1 MWSEGQARALMRLV
15 EGSIETGMKERSKS
29 MPHVGSRL
37 FAAYAAAS
45 LVPVVLLGAVL
56 VRGSQR
62 EALESGREQG
72 RAQAAV
78 IEEMAIAPALTGA
91 DLDHQLTTAERQRL
105 QDATDLAIFHGS
117 VIRLRLRGFRG
128 RVVFSDNGSTA
139 GALPTSHHAFQAAAV
154 GRTDVAIVQD
164 PDGAPSQVI
173 RVLQPVVA
181 KATGQATGVLELYL
195 PYSTIAKH
203 VQAQMRRTY
212 WRLAAGLTALYA
224 VLAFIAW
231 STTRRLRR
239 HATQHQH
246 EALHDA
252 LTGLPNRKWFRE
264 QAEEAVERGQR
275 GAIVLVDLDRFKDV
289 NDTLGH
295 QAGDEL
301 LGVVAQR
308 LPASLRT
315 DDTVARLGGDEFGL
329 ILPGIPDAA
338 HALELL
344 ARVREELAAQIVLD
358 TVPLSIEASFGVALY
373 PTHGTTVEVLLQHA
387 DAAMYQGKR
396 GTSGV
401 VVYEPAT
408 VAHPTQWLIV
418 QGELRRALEH
428 HELVLHYQPKVELA
442 SGQICGIEALVR
454 WDHPQRGLLP
464 PAEFLP
470 AVEQSSLIDPLT
482 AWVLRR
488 ALTDH
493 ASWTAR
499 GMPWPVA
506 VNVSARNLEVEA
518 FPESV
523 AELLDELRVPANQLH
538 LEITETALAADAV
551 AAAQAVTALAGQ
563 GIAISLDDFGMGYTS
578 LSQLRTL
585 PIAELKIHQ
594 SFVMD
599 LGRDERD
606 RAIVRSLIGL
616 AAGLG
621 CRLTAEG
628 VETPAVAIW
637 LAAAGCEYAQGYL
650 FSKPLPYD
658 ELLNRFRR
666 HADAANVHDEQP
678 QTTLEGT
685 WT

>member
-1 MWSEGQARALMRLV
+1 MQEV
-15 EGSIETGMKERSKS
+15 SKRRR
-29 MPHVGSRL
+29 HVGSRL

-62 EALESGREQG
+62 EALESGLEQG

-91 DLDHQLTTAERQRL
+91 DLDQQLTAAERERL
-105 QDATDLAIFHGS
+105 QDATDLAIFNGS

-128 RVVFSDNGSTA
+128 RVVFSDDGSTA
-139 GALPTSHHAFQAAAV
+139 GALPTSHHAFRVAAV
-154 GRTDVAIVQD
+154 GRTDVAIVRD
-164 PDGAPSQVI
+164 SDVAPGQVI

-181 KATGQATGVLELYL
+181 KATGQSTGVLELYL
-195 PYSTIAKH
+195 PYGTIARH

-275 GAIVLVDLDRFKDV
+275 GQRGAIVLVDLDRFKDV

-295 QAGDEL
+295 HAGDEL
-301 LGVVAQR
+301 LRVVAQR

-358 TVPLSIEASFGVALY
+358 SVPVSVEASFGVALY
-373 PTHGTTVEVLLQHA
+373 PAHGTTVERLLQHA

-396 GTSGV
+396 GIPGI
-401 VVYEPAT
+401 VVYESAT
-408 VAHPTQWLIV
+408 ATHPTQSLIV

-428 HELVLHYQPKVELA
+428 NLLVLHYQPKVDL
-442 SGQICGIEALVR
+442 STGQICGVEALVR
-454 WDHPQRGLLP
+454 WDHPHRGLLP

-482 AWVLRR
+482 TWVLRR

-493 ASWTAR
+493 TSWAAL
-499 GMPWPVA
+499 GLPWPVA
-506 VNVSARNLEVEA
+506 VNVSARNLEVDA

-523 AELLDELRVPANQLH
+523 TELLAQFGVPASQLN

-551 AAAQAVTALAGQ
+551 AAAQAVAALAGR
-563 GIAISLDDFGMGYTS
+563 GIAIAIDDFGMGYTS

-594 SFVMD
+594 SFVTD
-599 LGRDERD
+599 LERDERD

-616 AAGLG
+616 ADGLG
-621 CRLTAEG
+621 CRVTAEG
-628 VETPAVAIW
+628 VETPGAASW
-637 LAAAGCEYAQGYL
+637 LAAAGCDHAQGFL
-650 FSKPLPYD
+650 FSKPLPYG
-658 ELLNRFRR
+658 ELVNRYHPHF
-666 HADAANVHDEQP
+666 DTANVHDQQS

>member
-1 MWSEGQARALMRLV
+1 M
-15 EGSIETGMKERSKS
+15 
-29 MPHVGSRL
+29 GSRL

-45 LVPVVLLGAVL
+45 LIPVVLLGAML

-62 EALESGREQG
+62 EALESGLEHG

-78 IEEMAIAPALTGA
+78 IGEMAIAPALTGA
-91 DLDHQLTTAERQRL
+91 DLDHQLTAAERERL
-105 QDATDLAIFHGS
+105 QNATDLAIFNGS

-139 GALPTSHHAFQAAAV
+139 GALPTSHRAFRAAAV

-164 PDGAPSQVI
+164 PDGASGQVI

-181 KATGQATGVLELYL
+181 KATGQSTGVLELYL

-212 WRLAAGLTALYA
+212 WRLAAGLSALYA

-239 HATQHQH
+239 HATQHQY

-264 QAEEAVERGQR
+264 RAEEAVERGQRGQR

-295 QAGDEL
+295 HAGDEL
-301 LGVVAQR
+301 LRVVAQR
-308 LPASLRT
+308 LLASLRT

-329 ILPGIPDAA
+329 ILPGIPDAS

-344 ARVREELAAQIVLD
+344 ARVREELAAQIMLD
-358 TVPLSIEASFGVALY
+358 TVPVSVEASFGIALY
-373 PTHGTTVEVLLQHA
+373 PAHGTTVERLLQHA

-396 GTSGV
+396 GISGI
-401 VVYEPAT
+401 VVYEAATAT
-408 VAHPTQWLIV
+408 VPTQSLIV
-418 QGELRRALEH
+418 KGELRRALERD
-428 HELVLHYQPKVELA
+428 ELVLHYQPKVDLDT
-442 SGQICGIEALVR
+442 GDICGVEALVR

-482 AWVLRR
+482 TWVLRR

-493 ASWTAR
+493 ATWTTL
-499 GMPWPVA
+499 GMPWPLA
-506 VNVSARNLEVEA
+506 INVSARNLEAQA
-518 FPESV
+518 FPASV
-523 AELLDELRVPANQLH
+523 TELLGEFGVRANQLN
-538 LEITETALAADAV
+538 LEITETALAADGVAAARAV
-551 AAAQAVTALAGQ
+551 AALAAQGI
-563 GIAISLDDFGMGYTS
+563 GIAIDDFGMGYTS

-599 LGRDERD
+599 LERDERG

-621 CRLTAEG
+621 CRVTAEG
-628 VETPAVAIW
+628 VEQPAAASW
-637 LAAAGCEYAQGYL
+637 LAAAGCDCAQGFL
-650 FSKPLPYD
+650 FSKPLPYG
-658 ELLNRFRR
+658 ELVNRYRR
-666 HADAANVHDEQP
+666 RDNAANVHDEQP
-678 QTTLEGT
+678 RTTLKGT
-685 WT
+685 WR

>member
-1 MWSEGQARALMRLV
+1 MQEVSRR
-15 EGSIETGMKERSKS
+15 KR
-29 MPHVGSRL
+29 HVGSRL

-56 VRGSQR
+56 VRGAQQ
-62 EALESGREQG
+62 EAVESGLEQG

-78 IEEMAIAPALTGA
+78 IEEMAIAPALTGV
-91 DLDHQLTTAERQRL
+91 DLDHQLTAAERQRL
-105 QDATDLAIFHGS
+105 QDATDLAIFNGS
-117 VIRLRLRGFRG
+117 VIRLRLRGFSG

-139 GALPTSHHAFQAAAV
+139 GALPTSHHAFRAAAV

-164 PDGAPSQVI
+164 PDGALGKVI

-195 PYSTIAKH
+195 PYSSIAKH

-239 HATQHQH
+239 HATQHQY

-264 QAEEAVERGQR
+264 RAEKAVERGQC
-275 GAIVLVDLDRFKDV
+275 GAIVLVDLNRFKDV

-295 QAGDEL
+295 LAGDEL
-301 LGVVAQR
+301 LRVVAQR

-329 ILPGIPDAA
+329 ILPGIADAA

-344 ARVREELAAQIVLD
+344 AQVRKELAAQIMLD
-358 TVPLSIEASFGVALY
+358 AVPLSIEASFGVALY
-373 PTHGTTVEVLLQHA
+373 PTHGKTVELLLQHA

-396 GTSGV
+396 GTSEI
-401 VVYEPAT
+401 VVYEAAT
-408 VAHPTQWLIV
+408 ATHPTQWLIV
-418 QGELRRALEH
+418 QSELRRALDRD
-428 HELVLHYQPKVELA
+428 ELVLHYQPKVELA
-442 SGQICGIEALVR
+442 SGRICGVEALVR
-454 WDHPQRGLLP
+454 WEHPRRGLLP

-470 AVEQSSLIDPLT
+470 AVEHSSLIDPLT

-488 ALTDH
+488 AFTDH
-493 ASWTAR
+493 AAWTAL

-506 VNVSARNLEVEA
+506 VNVSARNLEA
-518 FPESV
+518 QPFPASV
-523 AELLDELRVPANQLH
+523 AELLAEFGVPANQLN

-551 AAAQAVTALAGQ
+551 AAARAVVALADQ
-563 GIAISLDDFGMGYTS
+563 GITIAIDDFGMGYTS

-585 PIAELKIHQ
+585 PIAELKIHR

-599 LGRDERD
+599 LERDERNQ
-606 RAIVRSLIGL
+606 AIVQSVIGL
-616 AAGLG
+616 ADGLG
-621 CRLTAEG
+621 CRVTAEG
-628 VETPAVAIW
+628 VETPGAASW
-637 LAAAGCEYAQGYL
+637 LAAAGCKCAQGFL
-650 FSKPLPYD
+650 FSKPLPCG
-658 ELLNRFRR
+658 ELVNRYHQ
-666 HADAANVHDEQP
+666 HADTGNGHDDQP

>member
-1 MWSEGQARALMRLV
+1 MRRV
-15 EGSIETGMKERSKS
+15 GGPIETGMQEPSKS
-29 MPHVGSRL
+29 LPHVGSRL

-62 EALESGREQG
+62 DALATGLEQG

-91 DLDHQLTTAERQRL
+91 DLDQQLTAAERQRL

-117 VIRLRLRGFRG
+117 VKRLRLRGFRG

-139 GALPTSHHAFQAAAV
+139 GALPTSHHAFRAAAV

-164 PDGAPSQVI
+164 PDGASGQVI

-181 KATGQATGVLELYL
+181 KATGQSIGVLELYL
-195 PYSTIAKH
+195 PYSTIANH

-231 STTRRLRR
+231 STTRRLRQ

-264 QAEEAVERGQR
+264 RAEDAVERGDPGAR

-295 QAGDEL
+295 HAGDEL
-301 LGVVAQR
+301 LRVVAQR

-344 ARVREELAAQIVLD
+344 ARVREELAAPIVLD
-358 TVPLSIEASFGVALY
+358 GVPLSIEASFGVALY
-373 PTHGTTVEVLLQHA
+373 PAHGNTVELLLQHA

-396 GTSGV
+396 GTSGI
-401 VVYEPAT
+401 VVYESAAAT
-408 VAHPTQWLIV
+408 HPTQWLIV

-442 SGQICGIEALVR
+442 TGRICGVEALVR

-482 AWVLRR
+482 TWVLRR

-493 ASWTAR
+493 ASWTTL
-499 GMPWPVA
+499 GLPWPVA

-518 FPESV
+518 FPGSV
-523 AELLDELRVPANQLH
+523 AELLAEFGVPANQLH
-538 LEITETALAADAV
+538 LEVTETALAADAV
-551 AAAQAVTALAGQ
+551 AAARAVAVLAGQ
-563 GIAISLDDFGMGYTS
+563 GIAIAIDDFGMGYTS

-599 LGRDERD
+599 LERDERD

-616 AAGLG
+616 ADGLG
-621 CRLTAEG
+621 CRITAEG
-628 VETPAVAIW
+628 VETPDAAIW
-637 LAAAGCEYAQGYL
+637 LAAAGCECAQGYL
-650 FSKPLPYD
+650 FAKPLAYG
-658 ELLNRFRR
+658 ELINRYHR
-666 HADAANVHDEQP
+666 HADATNVHDEQS
-678 QTTLEGT
+678 QTTMEGT

>member
-1 MWSEGQARALMRLV
+1 MQES
-15 EGSIETGMKERSKS
+15 SKRIR
-29 MPHVGSRL
+29 HVGSRL

-62 EALESGREQG
+62 EALESGLEQG

-91 DLDHQLTTAERQRL
+91 DLDQQLTAAERQRL
-105 QDATDLAIFHGS
+105 QDATDLAIFNGS
-117 VIRLRLRGFRG
+117 VIRLRLRGFQG

-139 GALPTSHHAFQAAAV
+139 GALPTSHPAFRAAAV

-164 PDGAPSQVI
+164 PDGTLGRVI

-181 KATGQATGVLELYL
+181 KATGQSTGVLELYL

-203 VQAQMRRTY
+203 VQTQMRRTY

-239 HATQHQH
+239 NATQHEY

-264 QAEEAVERGQR
+264 RLEEIVEGARRGQR

-295 QAGDEL
+295 HAGDEL
-301 LGVVAQR
+301 LRVVAQR

-315 DDTVARLGGDEFGL
+315 DDMVARLGGDEFGL

-344 ARVREELAAQIVLD
+344 ARVREELATPMVLD
-358 TVPLSIEASFGVALY
+358 EVLLRIEASFGVALY
-373 PTHGTTVEVLLQHA
+373 PADGTTVELLLQHA

-396 GTSGV
+396 GTSGIV
-401 VVYEPAT
+401 AYESAT
-408 VAHPTQWLIV
+408 ATHPTQWLIV

-428 HELVLHYQPKVELA
+428 EELVLHYQPQVELA
-442 SGQICGIEALVR
+442 TGQICGLEALVR

-470 AVEQSSLIDPLT
+470 AVEQSSLIDPFT

-493 ASWTAR
+493 ASWTTL
-499 GMPWPVA
+499 GMPWAVA
-506 VNVSARNLEVEA
+506 VNVSARNLEMQA

-523 AELLDELRVPANQLH
+523 AALLAEFGVSANRLT

-551 AAAQAVTALAGQ
+551 AAAEAVAVLAAHGIN
-563 GIAISLDDFGMGYTS
+563 IAIDDFGVGYTS
-578 LSQLRTL
+578 LSQLRAL
-585 PIAELKIHQ
+585 PIGELKLHR

-599 LGRDERD
+599 LERDERD
-606 RAIVRSLIGL
+606 RAIVRSVIGL
-616 AAGLG
+616 ANGLG
-621 CRLTAEG
+621 CRTTAEG
-628 VETPAVAIW
+628 VEARDAAIW
-637 LAAAGCEYAQGYL
+637 LAAAGCDRAQGFL
-650 FSKPLPYD
+650 FSRPEPYD
-658 ELLNRFRR
+658 ELLNRYRR
-666 HADAANVHDEQP
+666 DADAGNVHDEQP

>member
-1 MWSEGQARALMRLV
+1 MQEP
-15 EGSIETGMKERSKS
+15 SKS
-29 MPHVGSRL
+29 LPHVGSRL
-37 FAAYAAAS
+37 FVAYAAAS
-45 LVPVVLLGAVL
+45 LIPVVLLGAML

-62 EALESGREQG
+62 EALESGLEQG

-91 DLDHQLTTAERQRL
+91 DLDQQLTAAERQRL
-105 QDATDLAIFHGS
+105 QNATDLAIFNGS
-117 VIRLRLRGFRG
+117 VKRLCLRGFRG

-139 GALPTSHHAFQAAAV
+139 GALPTSHHAFRAAVV

-164 PDGAPSQVI
+164 PDSASGQVI

-195 PYSTIAKH
+195 PYATIAKH

-224 VLAFIAW
+224 VLALIAW

-264 QAEEAVERGQR
+264 RAEDAVERGQR

-295 QAGDEL
+295 HAGDEL
-301 LGVVAQR
+301 LRVVAQR
-308 LPASLRT
+308 LSASLRT
-315 DDTVARLGGDEFGL
+315 DDTVARLGGDEFGM
-329 ILPGIPDAA
+329 ILPGILDAA

-344 ARVREELAAQIVLD
+344 ARVREELAAPIVLD
-358 TVPLSIEASFGVALY
+358 EIPLSIEASFGVALY
-373 PTHGTTVEVLLQHA
+373 PAHGNTVELLLQHA

-396 GTSGV
+396 GTSGI
-401 VVYEPAT
+401 VVYESAT
-408 VAHPTQWLIV
+408 ATHPTQWLIV

-442 SGQICGIEALVR
+442 TGQVCGVEALVR

-482 AWVLRR
+482 TWVLRR

-493 ASWTAR
+493 ASWTAL
-499 GMPWPVA
+499 GLPWPVA

-523 AELLDELRVPANQLH
+523 AELLTEFGVPANQLN

-551 AAAQAVTALAGQ
+551 AAARAVAVLAGQ
-563 GIAISLDDFGMGYTS
+563 GIAISIDDFGEGYTS

-594 SFVMD
+594 SFVID
-599 LGRDERD
+599 LERDERD

-616 AAGLG
+616 ADGLG
-621 CRLTAEG
+621 CRVTAEG
-628 VETPAVAIW
+628 VETADAASW
-637 LAAAGCEYAQGYL
+637 LAAAGCECAQGYL
-650 FSKPLPYD
+650 FAKPLPYD
-658 ELLNRFRR
+658 ELINRYHRP
-666 HADAANVHDEQP
+666 ADTVQNEQSH
-678 QTTLEGT
+678 TTLEAN
-685 WT
+685 WS

>member
-1 MWSEGQARALMRLV
+1 
-15 EGSIETGMKERSKS
+15 
-29 MPHVGSRL
+29 
-37 FAAYAAAS
+37 
-45 LVPVVLLGAVL
+45 
-56 VRGSQR
+56 
-62 EALESGREQG
+62 
-72 RAQAAV
+72 
-78 IEEMAIAPALTGA
+78 
-91 DLDHQLTTAERQRL
+91 
-105 QDATDLAIFHGS
+105 
-117 VIRLRLRGFRG
+117 
-128 RVVFSDNGSTA
+128 
-139 GALPTSHHAFQAAAV
+139 
-154 GRTDVAIVQD
+154 
-164 PDGAPSQVI
+164 VI

-181 KATGQATGVLELYL
+181 KATGQSTGVLELYL
-195 PYSTIAKH
+195 PYSTIAEH
-203 VQAQMRRTY
+203 VQVQMRRTF
-212 WRLAAGLTALYA
+212 WRLAAGLAALYA

-239 HATQHQH
+239 HATQHEY

-264 QAEEAVERGQR
+264 RAEDAVERGQR

-295 QAGDEL
+295 HAGDEL

-329 ILPGIPDAA
+329 ILPGILDAA

-344 ARVREELAAQIVLD
+344 ARVREELAAPIVLNE
-358 TVPLSIEASFGVALY
+358 VPLSIEASFGVALY
-373 PTHGTTVEVLLQHA
+373 PAHGNTVEVLLQHA

-396 GTSGV
+396 GTSGI
-401 VVYEPAT
+401 VVYESANAP
-408 VAHPTQWLIV
+408 HPTQWLIV
-418 QGELRRALEH
+418 QGEVRRALEH
-428 HELVLHYQPKVELA
+428 DELVLHYQPKVELA
-442 SGQICGIEALVR
+442 TGQVCGVEALVR

-482 AWVLRR
+482 TWVLRR

-493 ASWTAR
+493 ASWTALR
-499 GMPWPVA
+499 LPWSVA

-523 AELLDELRVPANQLH
+523 AELLTEFGVPANQLN

-551 AAAQAVTALAGQ
+551 AAARAVAVLAGQ
-563 GIAISLDDFGMGYTS
+563 GIAISIDDFGEGYTS

-599 LGRDERD
+599 LERDERD

-616 AAGLG
+616 ADGLG
-621 CRLTAEG
+621 CRVTAEG
-628 VETPAVAIW
+628 VETADAASW
-637 LAAAGCEYAQGYL
+637 LAAAGCECAQGYL
-650 FSKPLPYD
+650 FAKPLPYD
-658 ELLNRFRR
+658 ELVNRYHRP
-666 HADAANVHDEQP
+666 ADTVQNEQSH
-678 QTTLEGT
+678 TTLEAN
-685 WT
+685 WS

>member
-1 MWSEGQARALMRLV
+1 MRLV
-15 EGSIETGMKERSKS
+15 GRPIETGMQEPSKS

-45 LVPVVLLGAVL
+45 LIPVVLLGAML

-62 EALESGREQG
+62 EALESGLEQG

-78 IEEMAIAPALTGA
+78 IEEMAIAPALTGT
-91 DLDHQLTTAERQRL
+91 DLDHQLTAAERQRL
-105 QDATDLAIFHGS
+105 QDATDLAIFNGS
-117 VIRLRLRGFRG
+117 VKRLRLRGFRG

-139 GALPTSHHAFQAAAV
+139 GALPTSHHAFRTAAV

-164 PDGAPSQVI
+164 PDGASGQVI

-181 KATGQATGVLELYL
+181 KATGQSTGVLELYL
-195 PYSTIAKH
+195 PYSAIAKH

-264 QAEEAVERGQR
+264 RAEDAVERGQR

-295 QAGDEL
+295 HAGDEL

-308 LPASLRT
+308 LPDSLRT

-344 ARVREELAAQIVLD
+344 ARVREELAATIVLD
-358 TVPLSIEASFGVALY
+358 EVPLSIEASFGVALY
-373 PTHGTTVEVLLQHA
+373 PAHGNTVEVLLQHA

-396 GTSGV
+396 GTSGI
-401 VVYEPAT
+401 VVYESAT

-442 SGQICGIEALVR
+442 TGQTCGVEALVR

-482 AWVLRR
+482 TWVLRR

-493 ASWTAR
+493 ASWTAL
-499 GMPWPVA
+499 GLPWPVA
-506 VNVSARNLEVEA
+506 VNVSVRNLEVEA

-523 AELLDELRVPANQLH
+523 AELLAEFGVPANQLH

-551 AAAQAVTALAGQ
+551 AAAQTVAALADQ
-563 GIAISLDDFGMGYTS
+563 GIAISIDDFGEGYTS
-578 LSQLRTL
+578 LSQLRNL

-599 LGRDERD
+599 LERDERD
-606 RAIVRSLIGL
+606 RAIVRLLIGL
-616 AAGLG
+616 ADGLG
-621 CRLTAEG
+621 CLVTAEG
-628 VETPAVAIW
+628 VETADAASW
-637 LAAAGCEYAQGYL
+637 LAAAGCECAQGYL

-658 ELLNRFRR
+658 ELVNRYHRP
-666 HADAANVHDEQP
+666 ADTVQNEQSHS
-678 QTTLEGT
+678 TLEAN
-685 WT
+685 WS

>member
-1 MWSEGQARALMRLV
+1 MHDASTRMR
-15 EGSIETGMKERSKS
+15 
-29 MPHVGSRL
+29 HVGSRL

-62 EALESGREQG
+62 EALESGLEQG

-78 IEEMAIAPALTGA
+78 IGEMAIAPALTGA
-91 DLDHQLTTAERQRL
+91 DLDQQLSAAERQRL
-105 QDATDLAIFHGS
+105 QDATDLAIFNGS

-139 GALPTSHHAFQAAAV
+139 GALPTSHHAFRAAAV

-164 PDGAPSQVI
+164 PDGTAGQVI

-181 KATGQATGVLELYL
+181 KATGQSTGVLELYL
-195 PYSTIAKH
+195 PYGTIAKH

-239 HATQHQH
+239 HATQHQY

-264 QAEEAVERGQR
+264 RAEEAVERAQRGQR

-295 QAGDEL
+295 HAGDEL
-301 LGVVAQR
+301 LRIVAQR

-329 ILPGIPDAA
+329 ILPDIPDAA

-344 ARVREELAAQIVLD
+344 ARVREELAAPMVLD
-358 TVPLSIEASFGVALY
+358 EVPLSIEASFGVALY
-373 PTHGTTVEVLLQHA
+373 PANGTTVEVLLQHA

-396 GTSGV
+396 ATSGI
-401 VVYEPAT
+401 VVYESAT
-408 VAHPTQWLIV
+408 AIHPTQWLIV
-418 QGELRRALEH
+418 QSELRRALEH
-428 HELVLHYQPKVELA
+428 DELVLHYQPQVELA
-442 SGQICGIEALVR
+442 TGHVCGVEALVR

-470 AVEQSSLIDPLT
+470 AVEQSSLIDPFT

-493 ASWTAR
+493 ASWTAL
-499 GMPWPVA
+499 GMPWA
-506 VNVSARNLEVEA
+506 LTVNVSARNLDGAA

-523 AELLDELRVPANQLH
+523 AALLAEFGVLADRLN
-538 LEITETALAADAV
+538 LEITETTLAADAV
-551 AAAQAVTALAGQ
+551 AAAEAVVALAAQ
-563 GIAISLDDFGMGYTS
+563 GIAIALDDFGMGYTS

-585 PIAELKIHQ
+585 PIAELKLHR
-594 SFVMD
+594 SFVMH
-599 LGRDERD
+599 LEQDERN
-606 RAIVRSLIGL
+606 RAIVRSVIGL
-616 AAGLG
+616 AGGLG
-621 CRLTAEG
+621 CRVTAEG
-628 VETPAVAIW
+628 VETPDAAIW
-637 LAAAGCEYAQGYL
+637 LAAAGCDRAQGSL
-650 FSKPLPYD
+650 FSKPLPYG
-658 ELLNRFRR
+658 ELVNRYRR
-666 HADAANVHDEQP
+666 GADAANVHDEQA

-685 WT
+685 WP

>member
-1 MWSEGQARALMRLV
+1 MQES
-15 EGSIETGMKERSKS
+15 SKS
-29 MPHVGSRL
+29 MRHVGSRL

-62 EALESGREQG
+62 EALESGLEQG

-91 DLDHQLTTAERQRL
+91 DLDQQLTAAERQRL
-105 QDATDLAIFHGS
+105 QDATDLAIFNGS
-117 VIRLRLRGFRG
+117 VIRLRLRGFQG

-139 GALPTSHHAFQAAAV
+139 GALPTSHHAFRAAAV

-164 PDGAPSQVI
+164 PNGAPGRVI

-239 HATQHQH
+239 HATQHEY

-252 LTGLPNRKWFRE
+252 LTGLPNRRWFRE
-264 QAEEAVERGQR
+264 RVEEAVEGAQRGQR

-295 QAGDEL
+295 HAGDEL
-301 LGVVAQR
+301 LRVVAQR

-344 ARVREELAAQIVLD
+344 ARVREELATPMVLD
-358 TVPLSIEASFGVALY
+358 AVPLSIEASFGVALY
-373 PTHGTTVEVLLQHA
+373 PADGTTVELLLQHA

-396 GTSGV
+396 GTSGIV
-401 VVYEPAT
+401 AYESAT
-408 VAHPTQWLIV
+408 ASHPTQWLIV

-428 HELVLHYQPKVELA
+428 EELVLHYQPQVELA
-442 SGQICGIEALVR
+442 TGRICGLEALVR

-470 AVEQSSLIDPLT
+470 AVEQSSLIDPFT

-493 ASWTAR
+493 ASWTTL
-499 GMPWPVA
+499 GMPWALA
-506 VNVSARNLEVEA
+506 VNVSARNLEMQA

-523 AELLDELRVPANQLH
+523 AALLAEFGVPADRLT

-551 AAAQAVTALAGQ
+551 AAAEAVAVLAAH
-563 GIAISLDDFGMGYTS
+563 GIAIAIDDFGMGYTS
-578 LSQLRTL
+578 LSQLRAL
-585 PIAELKIHQ
+585 PIGELKIHR

-599 LGRDERD
+599 LEQDERD
-606 RAIVRSLIGL
+606 RAIVRSVIGL
-616 AAGLG
+616 ANGLG
-621 CRLTAEG
+621 CRTIAEG
-628 VETPAVAIW
+628 VEARDAAIW
-637 LAAAGCEYAQGYL
+637 LAAAGCDRAQGFL
-650 FSKPLPYD
+650 FSKPVPYG
-658 ELLNRFRR
+658 ELLNRYRR
-666 HADAANVHDEQP
+666 GADAANVHDEQP
-678 QTTLEGT
+678 QTLLEGT

>member
-1 MWSEGQARALMRLV
+1 MRLV
-15 EGSIETGMKERSKS
+15 GGPIETGMQDASTR
-29 MPHVGSRL
+29 MRHVGSRL

-62 EALESGREQG
+62 EALESGLEQG

-78 IEEMAIAPALTGA
+78 IEEMAIAPALTGT
-91 DLDHQLTTAERQRL
+91 DLDQQLTAAERQRL
-105 QDATDLAIFHGS
+105 QDATDLAIFNGS
-117 VIRLRLRGFRG
+117 VIRLRLRGFGG

-139 GALPTSHHAFQAAAV
+139 GALPTSHHAFRAAAV

-164 PDGAPSQVI
+164 PDGTAGQVI

-181 KATGQATGVLELYL
+181 KATGQSTGVLELYL
-195 PYSTIAKH
+195 PYGTIAKH

-239 HATQHQH
+239 HATQHQY

-252 LTGLPNRKWFRE
+252 LTGLPNRTWFRE
-264 QAEEAVERGQR
+264 RAEEAVERAQR
-275 GAIVLVDLDRFKDV
+275 GASGAIVLVDLDRFKDV

-295 QAGDEL
+295 HAGDEL
-301 LGVVAQR
+301 LRVVAQR

-344 ARVREELAAQIVLD
+344 ARVREELAAPMVLNA
-358 TVPLSIEASFGVALY
+358 VPLSIEASFGVALY
-373 PTHGTTVEVLLQHA
+373 PADGTTVEVLLQHA

-396 GTSGV
+396 ATSGIV
-401 VVYEPAT
+401 AYKSAT
-408 VAHPTQWLIV
+408 AMHPTQWLIV

-428 HELVLHYQPKVELA
+428 DELVLHYQPQVELA
-442 SGQICGIEALVR
+442 TGQICGLEALVR

-470 AVEQSSLIDPLT
+470 AVEQSSLIDPFT

-493 ASWTAR
+493 ASWTML
-499 GMPWPVA
+499 GLPWALA
-506 VNVSARNLEVEA
+506 VNVSARNLEAAA

-523 AELLDELRVPANQLH
+523 AELLAEFGVPANQLT
-538 LEITETALAADAV
+538 LEITETALAADTL
-551 AAAQAVTALAGQ
+551 AAARAVVALAGQ
-563 GIAISLDDFGMGYTS
+563 GIAIAIDDFGMGYTS
-578 LSQLRTL
+578 LSQLRIL
-585 PIAELKIHQ
+585 PIAELKLHQ

-599 LGRDERD
+599 LGQDERD
-606 RAIVRSLIGL
+606 RAIVRSVIGL
-616 AAGLG
+616 ANGLG
-621 CRLTAEG
+621 CRVTAEG
-628 VETPAVAIW
+628 VETPAAASW
-637 LAAAGCEYAQGYL
+637 LATAGCHYAQGFL
-650 FSKPLPYD
+650 FSKPLPYV
-658 ELLNRFRR
+658 ELLNRYHR

-678 QTTLEGT
+678 QTTLEGI

>member
-1 MWSEGQARALMRLV
+1 MRLV
-15 EGSIETGMKERSKS
+15 GEADRTGMQGGSIRMR
-29 MPHVGSRL
+29 HVGSRL

-45 LVPVVLLGAVL
+45 LIPVMLLGAML

-62 EALESGREQG
+62 EALESGLEHG

-91 DLDHQLTTAERQRL
+91 DLDHQLTAAERERL
-105 QDATDLAIFHGS
+105 QDATDLAIFNGS

-139 GALPTSHHAFQAAAV
+139 GALPTSHRAFRAAAV

-164 PDGAPSQVI
+164 PDGASGQVI

-181 KATGQATGVLELYL
+181 KATGQSTGVLELYL
-195 PYSTIAKH
+195 PYSIIAKH

-212 WRLAAGLTALYA
+212 WRLAAGLSALYA

-239 HATQHQH
+239 HATQHQY

-264 QAEEAVERGQR
+264 RAEEAVERGQR

-295 QAGDEL
+295 HAGDEL
-301 LGVVAQR
+301 LRVVAQR
-308 LPASLRT
+308 LLASLRT

-344 ARVREELAAQIVLD
+344 ARVREELAAQIMLD
-358 TVPLSIEASFGVALY
+358 SVPVSVEASFGITLY
-373 PTHGTTVEVLLQHA
+373 PAQGTTVERLLQQA

-396 GTSGV
+396 GVPGV
-401 VVYEPAT
+401 VVYEAAT
-408 VAHPTQWLIV
+408 VTLPTQSLIV

-428 HELVLHYQPKVELA
+428 DELVLHYQPKVDLDT
-442 SGQICGIEALVR
+442 GQICGVEALVR
-454 WDHPQRGLLP
+454 WNHPQRGLLP

-470 AVEQSSLIDPLT
+470 AAEQSSLIDPLT
-482 AWVLRR
+482 TLVLRR

-493 ASWTAR
+493 ASWTAL
-499 GMPWPVA
+499 GMPWPLA
-506 VNVSARNLEVEA
+506 INVSARNLEAQA

-523 AELLDELRVPANQLH
+523 TELLAEFGVPANQLN
-538 LEITETALAADAV
+538 LEITETALVADAV
-551 AAAQAVTALAGQ
+551 ATAQAVVALAGQ
-563 GIAISLDDFGMGYTS
+563 GIAIAIDDFGMGYTS

-594 SFVMD
+594 SFVTE
-599 LGRDERD
+599 LERDERD

-621 CRLTAEG
+621 CRVTAEG
-628 VETPAVAIW
+628 VEKPDAASW
-637 LAAAGCEYAQGYL
+637 LAAAGCDCAQGYL
-650 FSKPLPYD
+650 FSKPLPYG
-658 ELLNRFRR
+658 ELVNRFRR
-666 HADAANVHDEQP
+666 HGSAASVHDEQP

>member
-1 MWSEGQARALMRLV
+1 MQKASRR
-15 EGSIETGMKERSKS
+15 KR
-29 MPHVGSRL
+29 HVGSRL

-45 LVPVVLLGAVL
+45 LIPVVLLGAVL
-56 VRGSQR
+56 VRGAQQ
-62 EALESGREQG
+62 EAVESGLEQG

-78 IEEMAIAPALTGA
+78 IEEMAIAPALTGV
-91 DLDHQLTTAERQRL
+91 DLDHQLTAAERQRL
-105 QDATDLAIFHGS
+105 QDATDLAIFNGS
-117 VIRLRLRGFRG
+117 VIRLRLRGFSG

-139 GALPTSHHAFQAAAV
+139 GALPTSHHAFRAAAV

-164 PDGAPSQVI
+164 PDGTPDRVI

-195 PYSTIAKH
+195 PYRSIAKH
-203 VQAQMRRTY
+203 VQAQMRRTC

-239 HATQHQH
+239 HATQHQY

-264 QAEEAVERGQR
+264 RAEEAVERGQQGQC
-275 GAIVLVDLDRFKDV
+275 GAIVLVDLDRFKEV

-295 QAGDEL
+295 HAGDEL
-301 LGVVAQR
+301 LRVVAQR
-308 LPASLRT
+308 LPACLRT

-329 ILPGIPDAA
+329 ILPGVADAA

-344 ARVREELAAQIVLD
+344 GQVREELAAQIALD
-358 TVPLSIEASFGVALY
+358 AVPLSIEASFGVALY
-373 PTHGTTVEVLLQHA
+373 PTHGNTVELLLQHA

-396 GTSGV
+396 GTADI
-401 VVYEPAT
+401 VVYEAAT
-408 VAHPTQWLIV
+408 AAHPTQWLLV
-418 QGELRRALEH
+418 QSELRRALERD
-428 HELVLHYQPKVELA
+428 ELVLHYQPKVELA
-442 SGQICGIEALVR
+442 SGRICGVEALVR
-454 WDHPQRGLLP
+454 WAHPQRGLLP

-470 AVEQSSLIDPLT
+470 AVEHSSLIDPLT

-493 ASWTAR
+493 AAWTAL

-506 VNVSARNLEVEA
+506 VNVSARNLEA
-518 FPESV
+518 QPFPASV
-523 AELLDELRVPANQLH
+523 AKLLAEFGVPANQLN

-551 AAAQAVTALAGQ
+551 AAARTVAALAGQ
-563 GIAISLDDFGMGYTS
+563 GITIAIDDFGMGYTS

-585 PIAELKIHQ
+585 PIAELKIHR

-599 LGRDERD
+599 LERDERN
-606 RAIVRSLIGL
+606 RAIVHSVIGL
-616 AAGLG
+616 ADGLG
-621 CRLTAEG
+621 CRVTAEG
-628 VETPAVAIW
+628 VETPGAASW
-637 LAAAGCEYAQGYL
+637 LAAAGCHCAQGFL
-650 FSKPLPYD
+650 FAKPLPYG
-658 ELLNRFRR
+658 ELVNRYHRY
-666 HADAANVHDEQP
+666 ADAGNGYDEHA

>member
-1 MWSEGQARALMRLV
+1 MRLV
-15 EGSIETGMKERSKS
+15 WGPIETGMQEPSKS

-37 FAAYAAAS
+37 FAVYAAAS
-45 LVPVVLLGAVL
+45 LIPVVLLGAML

-62 EALESGREQG
+62 EALESGLEQG

-91 DLDHQLTTAERQRL
+91 DLDQQLTAAERQRL
-105 QDATDLAIFHGS
+105 QDATDLAIFNGS
-117 VIRLRLRGFRG
+117 VKRLRLRGFRG

-139 GALPTSHHAFQAAAV
+139 GALPTSHHAFRAAVV

-164 PDGAPSQVI
+164 PDGASGQVI

-181 KATGQATGVLELYL
+181 KATGQSTGVLELYL
-195 PYSTIAKH
+195 PYSAIAKH

-264 QAEEAVERGQR
+264 RAEDAVERGQR

-295 QAGDEL
+295 HAGDEL

-344 ARVREELAAQIVLD
+344 ARVREELAATIVLD
-358 TVPLSIEASFGVALY
+358 EVPLSIEASFGVALY
-373 PTHGTTVEVLLQHA
+373 PAHGNTVEVLLQHA

-396 GTSGV
+396 GTSGI
-401 VVYEPAT
+401 VVYESAT

-418 QGELRRALEH
+418 QGELRRALEQ
-428 HELVLHYQPKVELA
+428 HELVLHYQPKVDLA
-442 SGQICGIEALVR
+442 TGQTCGVEALVR
-454 WDHPQRGLLP
+454 WNHPQRGLLP

-482 AWVLRR
+482 TWVLRR

-493 ASWTAR
+493 SSWTAL
-499 GMPWPVA
+499 GLPWPVA
-506 VNVSARNLEVEA
+506 VNVSVRNLEVEA

-523 AELLDELRVPANQLH
+523 AELLAEFGVPADQLH

-551 AAAQAVTALAGQ
+551 AAAQTVAALADQ
-563 GIAISLDDFGMGYTS
+563 GIAISIDDFGEGYTS
-578 LSQLRTL
+578 LSQLRNL

-599 LGRDERD
+599 LERDERD

-616 AAGLG
+616 ADGLG
-621 CRLTAEG
+621 CLVTAEG
-628 VETPAVAIW
+628 VETPDAASW
-637 LAAAGCEYAQGYL
+637 LAAAGCECAQGYL
-650 FSKPLPYD
+650 FSKPLPYN
-658 ELLNRFRR
+658 ELVNRYHRP
-666 HADAANVHDEQP
+666 ADTVQNEQSHS
-678 QTTLEGT
+678 TLEAN
-685 WT
+685 WS